1 MRESGER
8 MKAVAVVVMVM
19 MAMAAMAFQP
29 IPKASARA
37 LGVTRGKSFSKG
49 VVFINGKYLPPPYV
63 VERWGTGIRI
73 NSTPVTGQIV
83 DWNEFLKTQSG
94 VKTVTTEPESSAAP
108 ELAAPEV
115 EAEPTNDVQQVES
128 AVESAEADVNSL
140 DDLFEDD
147 SDENDVKKKPKARPV
162 SKPKVIRKP
171 APPPKPRATVSY
183 VLEGDFVPNE
193 ETRALVKRINQTRT
207 DVDRTL
213 RSGGFICFGDKYPNL
228 SGDSRLL
235 KKLLAKLPEL
245 QQQATEEAAFVS
257 AAYAANIVYLNDTL
271 LRELY
276 KNRIDYLQLKRLR
289 AKLNENLDAL
299 LMGD

>member
-1 MRESGER
+1 
-8 MKAVAVVVMVM
+8 MKGIVFVVVAM
-19 MAMAAMAFQP
+19 MATAVMAFQP

-49 VVFINGKYLPPPYV
+49 LVFINGKYLPPPYV

-83 DWNEFLKTQSG
+83 DWNEFLKTQPG
-94 VKTVTTEPESSAAP
+94 VKTVTTEPES
-108 ELAAPEV
+108 V
-115 EAEPTNDVQQVES
+115 
-128 AVESAEADVNSL
+128 AVSESAEPEAEAEATSETQPVEAAAADVNSL

-147 SDENDVKKKPKARPV
+147 SDENDVKKKPAVARSTP
-162 SKPKVIRKP
+162 KPKVVHKP
-171 APPPKPRATVSY
+171 APKPRATVSY

-193 ETRALVKRINQTRT
+193 ETKALVKRLNQTRT
-207 DVDRTL
+207 AVDRTP
-213 RSGGFICFGDKYPNL
+213 RSGGFLCSGDKSPHL

-235 KKLLAKLPEL
+235 KKLLSKLPEL
-245 QQQATEEAAFVS
+245 QQQATDEADFVS
-257 AAYAANIVYLNDTL
+257 SAYAANIVYLNETL

-289 AKLNENLDAL
+289 AKLNDNLEAL
-299 LMGD
+299 LSGD

>member
-1 MRESGER
+1 
-8 MKAVAVVVMVM
+8 MKGVMVVVVAMMVT
-19 MAMAAMAFQP
+19 AAMAFQP

-37 LGVTRGKSFSKG
+37 LGVTKGKPFSKG
-49 VVFINGKYLPPPYV
+49 LVFINGKYLPPPYL

-73 NSTPVTGQIV
+73 NSTPVTGQVV

-94 VKTVTTEPESSAAP
+94 VKVVTTEAEPATSEQAAP
-108 ELAAPEV
+108 ET
-115 EAEPTNDVQQVES
+115 EAETTSEAQPVES
-128 AVESAEADVNSL
+128 AAADVNSL
-140 DDLFEDD
+140 DDLFDDD
-147 SDENDVKKKPKARPV
+147 SDENDVKKKPTAARSAP
-162 SKPKVIRKP
+162 KPKVVRKP
-171 APPPKPRATVSY
+171 APPPKPRTTVSY
-183 VLEGDFVPNE
+183 SMEGDFVPNE
-193 ETRALVKRINQTRT
+193 ETKALVNRINQTRT
-207 DVDRTL
+207 DIDRTL

-257 AAYAANIVYLNDTL
+257 AAYAANIVYLNETL

-289 AKLNENLDAL
+289 TKLNDNLDAL
-299 LMGD
+299 LSGD

>member
-1 MRESGER
+1 
-8 MKAVAVVVMVM
+8 MKGIVFVVVAM
-19 MAMAAMAFQP
+19 MATAVMAFQP

-37 LGVTRGKSFSKG
+37 LGVTRGKLFSKG
-49 VVFINGKYLPPPYV
+49 LVFINGKYLPPPYV

-83 DWNEFLKTQSG
+83 DWNEFLKTQPG
-94 VKTVTTEPESSAAP
+94 VKTVTTEPES
-108 ELAAPEV
+108 V
-115 EAEPTNDVQQVES
+115 
-128 AVESAEADVNSL
+128 AVSESAEPEAEAEATSETQPVEAAADVNSL

-147 SDENDVKKKPKARPV
+147 SDENDVKKKPAAARSTP
-162 SKPKVIRKP
+162 KPKVVHKP
-171 APPPKPRATVSY
+171 APKPRATVSY

-193 ETRALVKRINQTRT
+193 ETKALVKRINQMRT

-213 RSGGFICFGDKYPNL
+213 RSGGFLCFGDKYPNL

-235 KKLLAKLPEL
+235 KKLLSKLPEL
-245 QQQATEEAAFVS
+245 QQQATDEADFVS
-257 AAYAANIVYLNDTL
+257 SAYAANIVYLNETL

-289 AKLNENLDAL
+289 AKLNDNLDAL
-299 LMGD
+299 LSGD

>member
-1 MRESGER
+1 MRCIA
-8 MKAVAVVVMVM
+8 AVTVAIT
-19 MAMAAMAFQP
+19 ALSSFAFQP

-108 ELAAPEV
+108 ESAAPEV

-289 AKLNENLDAL
+289 AKLNDNLDAL

>member
-1 MRESGER
+1 
-8 MKAVAVVVMVM
+8 MKGVVFVVVAM
-19 MAMAAMAFQP
+19 MATAVMAFQP

-37 LGVTRGKSFSKG
+37 LGVTRGKLFSKG
-49 VVFINGKYLPPPYV
+49 LVFINGKYLPPPYV

-83 DWNEFLKTQSG
+83 DWNEFLKTQPG
-94 VKTVTTEPESSAAP
+94 VKTVTTEPES
-108 ELAAPEV
+108 V
-115 EAEPTNDVQQVES
+115 
-128 AVESAEADVNSL
+128 AVSESAEPEAEAEATSETQPVEAAAADVNSL

-147 SDENDVKKKPKARPV
+147 SDENDVKKKSAAARSTP
-162 SKPKVIRKP
+162 KPKVVHKP
-171 APPPKPRATVSY
+171 APKPRATVSY

-193 ETRALVKRINQTRT
+193 ETKALVKRINQMRT

-213 RSGGFICFGDKYPNL
+213 RSGGFLCFGDKYPNL

-235 KKLLAKLPEL
+235 KKLLSKLPEL
-245 QQQATEEAAFVS
+245 QQQATDEADFVS
-257 AAYAANIVYLNDTL
+257 SAYAANIVYLNETL

-289 AKLNENLDAL
+289 AKLNDNLDAL
-299 LMGD
+299 LSGD

>member
-1 MRESGER
+1 
-8 MKAVAVVVMVM
+8 MKGVVFVVVAM
-19 MAMAAMAFQP
+19 MATAVMAFQP

-37 LGVTRGKSFSKG
+37 LGVTRGKLFSKG
-49 VVFINGKYLPPPYV
+49 LVFINGKYLPPPYV

-83 DWNEFLKTQSG
+83 DWNEFWKTQPG
-94 VKTVTTEPESSAAP
+94 VKTVTTEPES
-108 ELAAPEV
+108 V
-115 EAEPTNDVQQVES
+115 
-128 AVESAEADVNSL
+128 AVSESAEPEAEAEATSETQPVEAAAADVNSL

-147 SDENDVKKKPKARPV
+147 SDENDVKKKPAVARSTP
-162 SKPKVIRKP
+162 KPKVVHKP
-171 APPPKPRATVSY
+171 APKPRATVSY

-193 ETRALVKRINQTRT
+193 ETKALVKRINQTRT

-213 RSGGFICFGDKYPNL
+213 RSGGFLCFGDKYPNL

-235 KKLLAKLPEL
+235 KKLLSKLPEL
-245 QQQATEEAAFVS
+245 QQQATDEADFVS
-257 AAYAANIVYLNDTL
+257 SAYAANIVYLNETL

-289 AKLNENLDAL
+289 AKLNDNLDAL
-299 LMGD
+299 LSGD

>member
-1 MRESGER
+1 
-8 MKAVAVVVMVM
+8 MKGVVFVVVAM
-19 MAMAAMAFQP
+19 MATAVMAFQP

-37 LGVTRGKSFSKG
+37 LGVTRGKLFSKG
-49 VVFINGKYLPPPYV
+49 LVFINGKYLPPPYV

-83 DWNEFLKTQSG
+83 DWNEFLKTQPG
-94 VKTVTTEPESSAAP
+94 VKTVTTEPES
-108 ELAAPEV
+108 V
-115 EAEPTNDVQQVES
+115 
-128 AVESAEADVNSL
+128 AVSESAEPEAEAEATSETQPVEAAADVNSL

-147 SDENDVKKKPKARPV
+147 SDENDVKKKPAVAR
-162 SKPKVIRKP
+162 STQKPKVVHKP
-171 APPPKPRATVSY
+171 APKPRATVSY

-193 ETRALVKRINQTRT
+193 ETKALVKRINQTRT

-213 RSGGFICFGDKYPNL
+213 RSGGFLCFGDKYPNL

-235 KKLLAKLPEL
+235 KKLLSKLPEL
-245 QQQATEEAAFVS
+245 QQQATDEADFVS
-257 AAYAANIVYLNDTL
+257 SAYAANIVYLNETL

-289 AKLNENLDAL
+289 AKLNDNLEAL
-299 LMGD
+299 LSGD

>member
-1 MRESGER
+1 
-8 MKAVAVVVMVM
+8 MKGIVFVVVAM
-19 MAMAAMAFQP
+19 MATAVMAFQP

-37 LGVTRGKSFSKG
+37 LGVTRGKLFSKG
-49 VVFINGKYLPPPYV
+49 LVFINGKYLPPPYV

-83 DWNEFLKTQSG
+83 DWNEFLKTQPG
-94 VKTVTTEPESSAAP
+94 VKTVTTEPES
-108 ELAAPEV
+108 V
-115 EAEPTNDVQQVES
+115 
-128 AVESAEADVNSL
+128 AVSESAEPEAEAEATSETQPVEAAAADVNSL

-147 SDENDVKKKPKARPV
+147 SDENDVKKKSAAARSTP
-162 SKPKVIRKP
+162 KPKVVHKP
-171 APPPKPRATVSY
+171 APKPRATVSY

-193 ETRALVKRINQTRT
+193 ETKALVKRINQMRT

-213 RSGGFICFGDKYPNL
+213 RSGGFLCFGDKYPNL

-235 KKLLAKLPEL
+235 KKLLSKLPEL
-245 QQQATEEAAFVS
+245 QQQATDEADFVS
-257 AAYAANIVYLNDTL
+257 SAYAANIVYLNETL

-289 AKLNENLDAL
+289 AKLNDNLEAL
-299 LMGD
+299 LSGD

>member
-1 MRESGER
+1 
-8 MKAVAVVVMVM
+8 MKGIVFVVVAM
-19 MAMAAMAFQP
+19 MATALMAFQP

-37 LGVTRGKSFSKG
+37 LGVTRGKLFSKG
-49 VVFINGKYLPPPYV
+49 LVFINGKYLPPPYV

-83 DWNEFLKTQSG
+83 DWNEFLKTQPG
-94 VKTVTTEPESSAAP
+94 VKTVTTEPES
-108 ELAAPEV
+108 V
-115 EAEPTNDVQQVES
+115 
-128 AVESAEADVNSL
+128 AVSESAEPEAEAEATSETQPVEAAADVNSL

-147 SDENDVKKKPKARPV
+147 SDENDVKKKPAVARSTP
-162 SKPKVIRKP
+162 KPKVVHKP
-171 APPPKPRATVSY
+171 APKPRATVSY

-193 ETRALVKRINQTRT
+193 ETKALVKRINQTRT

-213 RSGGFICFGDKYPNL
+213 RSGGFLCFGDKYPNL

-235 KKLLAKLPEL
+235 KKLLSKLPEL
-245 QQQATEEAAFVS
+245 QQQATDEAAFVS
-257 AAYAANIVYLNDTL
+257 SAYAANIVYLNETL

-289 AKLNENLDAL
+289 AKLNDNLDAL
-299 LMGD
+299 LSGD

>member
-1 MRESGER
+1 MRCIA
-8 MKAVAVVVMVM
+8 AVTVAIT
-19 MAMAAMAFQP
+19 ALSSFAFQP

-73 NSTPVTGQIV
+73 NSTPVTGQVV

-108 ELAAPEV
+108 ESAAPEV

-289 AKLNENLDAL
+289 AKLNDNLDAL

>member
-1 MRESGER
+1 
-8 MKAVAVVVMVM
+8 MKGIVFVVVEM
-19 MAMAAMAFQP
+19 MATAVMAFQP

-49 VVFINGKYLPPPYV
+49 LVFINGKYLPPPYV

-83 DWNEFLKTQSG
+83 DWNEFLKTQPG
-94 VKTVTTEPESSAAP
+94 VKTVTSEPES
-108 ELAAPEV
+108 V
-115 EAEPTNDVQQVES
+115 
-128 AVESAEADVNSL
+128 AVSESAEPEAEAEATSETQPVEAAAADVNSL

-147 SDENDVKKKPKARPV
+147 SDENDVKKKPAAARSTP
-162 SKPKVIRKP
+162 KPKVVHKP
-171 APPPKPRATVSY
+171 APKPRATVSY

-193 ETRALVKRINQTRT
+193 ETKALVKRINQTRT

-213 RSGGFICFGDKYPNL
+213 RSGGFLCFGDKYPNL

-235 KKLLAKLPEL
+235 KKLLSKLPEL
-245 QQQATEEAAFVS
+245 QQQATDEAAFVS
-257 AAYAANIVYLNDTL
+257 SAYAANIVYLNETL

-289 AKLNENLDAL
+289 AKLNDSLDAL
-299 LMGD
+299 LSGD